1 MTQMPADL
9 PAGYRQVHHFTLT
22 ERRTLVWMNV
32 IGLVLFVLALGA
44 VLAGL
49 KLYGQIGS
57 PLVVDSLPSSL
68 SAWSYFLMAIV
79 TLLLHEGLH
88 GVVIRTCGYTPHFG
102 VKLTRMV
109 FYTTADATFTRAQYL
124 TVTLAP
130 VLAIGLLG
138 IMAMLLAPV
147 GLALWVGIMVALN
160 TASSIG
166 DLWMAAVMT
175 SYPSQTMFRD
185 EADGMRVFL
194 PES

>member
-1 MTQMPADL
+1 MNQTPTDL
-9 PAGYRQVHHFTLT
+9 PAGYRQVHYFTLT

-32 IGLVLFVLALGA
+32 IGLVIFVLALGA
-44 VLAGL
+44 IFAGL

-57 PLVVDSLPSSL
+57 PLVQDNLPSSL
-68 SAWSYFLMAIV
+68 SVTAYFLMAVV
-79 TLLLHEGLH
+79 TLLLHEGFH
-88 GVVIRTCGYTPHFG
+88 GVVIRAYGHTPRFG

-109 FYTTADATFTRAQYL
+109 FYTTTDATFSRAQYL

-130 VLAIGLLG
+130 VLSIGLLG
-138 IMAMLLAPV
+138 ILGILLSPV

-175 SYPSQTMFRD
+175 SFPPQAMFRD